1 MKKEKSNKEETSV
14 AELLQLKLDAI
25 NNKRNELEQ
34 LRKEY
39 YNVLTDKFSIKTKYY
54 RFKNYIDGDYTYMF
68 VNNMYYDLDND
79 RIYIEGLGYS
89 ASFSEY
95 MDDTSYYMS
104 PGITV
109 FYPAESIEEFFSD
122 SEFAKEIT
130 EDEFVS
136 TFMDLTVTKLVD
148 SFGYWHK
155 IYKDKDERF

>member
-1 MKKEKSNKEETSV
+1 MKKEKSNKEETSA

-122 SEFAKEIT
+122 PEFAKEIT

-148 SFGYWHK
+148 SFDYWHK
-155 IYKDKDERF
+155 IYKDKDERN